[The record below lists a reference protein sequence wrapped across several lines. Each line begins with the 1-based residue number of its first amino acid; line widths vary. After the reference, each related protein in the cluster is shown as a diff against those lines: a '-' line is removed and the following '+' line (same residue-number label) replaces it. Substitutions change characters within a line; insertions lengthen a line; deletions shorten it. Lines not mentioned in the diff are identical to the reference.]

1 MADIILKHGNK
12 GKTMADRTPEE
23 RKEIARRG
31 QETSVRKKKIKKT
44 AKEVL
49 QDLLASDSTDKD
61 IAAICEGKGL
71 DGSELATLLYNMTK
85 KASKSANMA
94 ELVFRLTGDLQESP
108 QQNITIVNQLTDEQ
122 LQRQIADL
130 RGQGG
135 MIDITPEPPKLEE

>member
-23 RKEIARRG
+23 RKEIARKG
-31 QETSVRKKKIKKT
+31 QETSVRRRKVKKT

-61 IAAICEGKGL
+61 IAVICESKGL

-94 ELVFRLTGDLQESP
+94 ELVFKLTGDLEQAP
-108 QQNITIVNQLTDEQ
+108 QQNITIVNQLSDEQ
-122 LQRQIADL
+122 LQQQINQL
-130 RGQGG
+130 RGNDG
-135 MIDITPEPPKLEE
+135 MIDVTPEPPKIE

>member
-1 MADIILKHGNK
+1 MADIILRHGNK

-23 RKEIARRG
+23 RKEIARKA
-31 QETSVRKKKIKKT
+31 QETSVRKRKVKKT

-61 IAAICEGKGL
+61 IAAICEGKGI

-94 ELVFRLTGDLQESP
+94 ELVFKLTGDLEQAP
-108 QQNITIVNQLTDEQ
+108 QQNITIVNQLSDEQ
-122 LQRQIADL
+122 LQQQINQL
-130 RGQGG
+130 RGNDG
-135 MIDITPEPPKLEE
+135 MIDITPEPPKLE